1 MHAVY
6 SIFYAADGVG
16 EKSACLLHLAEE
28 KQPAP
33 AVAAVLRLPPGPGPG
48 PAFWFWKPRRPTTIR
63 AHLINQFTMHDLSA
77 LREFRRSIYG
87 DENRQRTA
95 GFGALI

>member
-28 KQPAP
+28 KQPDP

-48 PAFWFWKPRRPTTIR
+48 LRVLETTT
-63 AHLINQFTMHDLSA
+63 ANNHS
-77 LREFRRSIYG
+77 RSP
-87 DENRQRTA
+87 N
-95 GFGALI
+95 

>member
-28 KQPAP
+28 KQPDP
-33 AVAAVLRLPPGPGPG
+33 AVAAVLRLPPGL
-48 PAFWFWKPRRPTTIR
+48 RVLETTT
-63 AHLINQFTMHDLSA
+63 ANNHS
-77 LREFRRSIYG
+77 RSP
-87 DENRQRTA
+87 N
-95 GFGALI
+95 